1 MLNKY
6 ESMII
11 VSPSLSEDGS
21 KQINETIQSFIKD
34 NGGEVLNT
42 DEWGKKRLTYEI
54 QDEREGFY
62 FVNYYT
68 FDPAK
73 INEFDRFLKLNENV
87 LRHNILVK

>member
-1 MLNKY
+1 MKKY

-42 DEWGKKRLTYEI
+42 DEWGKKRLAYEI
-54 QDEREGFY
+54 QDEREGIF

-73 INEFDRFLKLNENV
+73 IDDLDRLLKLNENV
-87 LRHNILVK
+87 LRYNILVK